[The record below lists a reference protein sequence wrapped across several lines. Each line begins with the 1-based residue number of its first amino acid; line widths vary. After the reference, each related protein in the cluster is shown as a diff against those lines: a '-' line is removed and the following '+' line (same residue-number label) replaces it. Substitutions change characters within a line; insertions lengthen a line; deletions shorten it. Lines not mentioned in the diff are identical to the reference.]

1 MDDIVSSKQ
10 RAGSDNEG
18 SDKEAARRERIA
30 EAASRARAE
39 AESRRKKI
47 DAVAKA
53 MPREVDGRKGLEP
66 VRFGDW
72 EVDGKASDF

>member
-1 MDDIVSSKQ
+1 MDDIVSSKK
-10 RAGSDNEG
+10 REGSDNEG
-18 SDKEAARRERIA
+18 SDKETARRQRIA
-30 EAASRARAE
+30 EAAARARAE

-53 MPREVDGRKGLEP
+53 MPREIDGRKGPEP
-66 VRFGDW
+66 IRFGDW